1 MMQAAHSFA
10 CYSILSIVLT
20 LMFEINI
27 TEECNV
33 YRLNKL
39 RALDV
44 IVKLNNDF
52 QLMQL
57 LLFKIQFLEKKP
69 LFYAETF
76 NTF

>member
-1 MMQAAHSFA
+1 
-10 CYSILSIVLT
+10 
-20 LMFEINI
+20 MFEINI

-69 LFYAETF
+69 LFYAEIF

>member
-1 MMQAAHSFA
+1 MMQAAHSFSS
-10 CYSILSIVLT
+10 YSILSIVLT

>member
-1 MMQAAHSFA
+1 MMQAAYSFA

-69 LFYAETF
+69 LFYAEIF